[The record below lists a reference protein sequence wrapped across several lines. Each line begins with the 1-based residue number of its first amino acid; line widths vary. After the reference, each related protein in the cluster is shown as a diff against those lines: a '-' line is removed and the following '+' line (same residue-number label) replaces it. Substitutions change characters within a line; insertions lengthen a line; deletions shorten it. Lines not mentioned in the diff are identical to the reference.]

1 MPGPDVRANDNVLG
15 EMSTEPTAT
24 EHSGIEVKSERK
36 LTVLE
41 THGYVLGR
49 TIGSGSYAT
58 VKVQLKIKLYI
69 GCVNRITAH
78 SSWAL
83 YSTCLICL
91 SVA

>member
-24 EHSGIEVKSERK
+24 VHSGVDAKTERK

-58 VKVQLKIKLYI
+58 VKVFVIIMYWEHS
-69 GCVNRITAH
+69 RIT
-78 SSWAL
+78 
-83 YSTCLICL
+83 
-91 SVA
+91 V

>member
-1 MPGPDVRANDNVLG
+1 MITKLITNKIKFNCDMPGPDVRANDNVLG

-24 EHSGIEVKSERK
+24 VHNAVEAKAERK

-58 VKVQLKIKLYI
+58 VKVKEI
-69 GCVNRITAH
+69 
-78 SSWAL
+78 
-83 YSTCLICL
+83 
-91 SVA
+91 

>member
-1 MPGPDVRANDNVLG
+1 MPGPDVRTNDNVLG

-24 EHSGIEVKSERK
+24 VQSGGADAKPERK

-58 VKVQLKIKLYI
+58 VKV
-69 GCVNRITAH
+69 
-78 SSWAL
+78 
-83 YSTCLICL
+83 CLPY
-91 SVA
+91 VYHH